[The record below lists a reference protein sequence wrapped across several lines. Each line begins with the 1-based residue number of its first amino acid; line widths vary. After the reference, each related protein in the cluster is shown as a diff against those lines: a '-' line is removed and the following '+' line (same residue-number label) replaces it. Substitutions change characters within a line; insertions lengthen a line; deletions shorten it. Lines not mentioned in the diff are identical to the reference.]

1 MQIYNSRGLTI
12 TAPIPEGNAPSS
24 SERIPMRKTLFNLC
38 SICLLSTLLC
48 ISQGKAVQD
57 PTDQSALRAGM
68 KRFEEKLA
76 ALQALPPEAAARL
89 ADAELFYKSVVW
101 ALRYEPTLS
110 PADLA
115 LLRKAMARGIQRLDA
130 LQAGKTPWAHRQGTV
145 VRGYVSAVDGSV
157 QPYGLI
163 FPPGY
168 NPLKPIRLDV
178 VLHGSSHPTGL
189 SELHFIA
196 PFDKNFNAGDEDE
209 HAGPRLSD
217 KPDSFGSS
225 FIELHPL
232 GRVEN
237 CYRWA
242 GETDV
247 FEAIEDVCRNYNI
260 DRSRIVL
267 RGMSM
272 GASGTWHLG
281 LKHPDRFVAL
291 GPYCGYVDT
300 HQFSETPGMNFVKVG
315 PLPPHQEIGL
325 HMLDSVDYAANAGV
339 VPAIAAIGDRD
350 TFFQAHVI
358 MGEAMQRE
366 GLRMVNLIS
375 PGTGH
380 VQDPVTFG
388 EQMRRIGIIAAPG
401 SSQIPRHLR
410 FVTWTLKYN
419 KCHWIEILGL
429 GQHYA
434 RAEVEATVAADST
447 VNMGEPK
454 NVTCFAILPPML
466 QEVTPR
472 LNIGGKPVRLPAH
485 RGGEAPEGV
494 VLALRNGR
502 WVYAGSPQGALSG
515 KRPHL
520 QGPIDD
526 AFTTPFLCVRG
537 TGKPWNPKVQAWAD
551 ANLKRFAYEWNRYFR
566 GDIRIKND
574 SEVTEEDLKNY
585 NLILFGDPGSNLW
598 IKKALPSLPLRWS
611 KKEVLIAGKQYSA
624 ADYAPAAIYP
634 SPFSRNHDR
643 YIVLNSGHT
652 FHEAELNR
660 LNYLLFPRLGD
671 WAVMKLGDN
680 GSKPVQEEAVEA
692 GYFNEQWKF
701 SQTGYRN

>member
-1 MQIYNSRGLTI
+1 
-12 TAPIPEGNAPSS
+12 
-24 SERIPMRKTLFNLC
+24 MRRTLFNLF
-38 SICLLSTLLC
+38 IITLLSLVACT
-48 ISQGKAVQD
+48 GRTAQD
-57 PTDQSALRAGM
+57 PTDQSTLRADM

-76 ALQALPPEAAARL
+76 TLQALPPEAAARR
-89 ADAELFYKSVVW
+89 ADAELFYKSVAW

-115 LLRKAMARGIQRLDA
+115 LLRKAMARGNQRLDA
-130 LQAGKTPWAHRQGTV
+130 LQTGKIPWAHKKGAM

-163 FPPGY
+163 VPADY

-189 SELHFIA
+189 SELRFIA

-209 HAGPRLSD
+209 QTGVRLSD
-217 KPDSFGSS
+217 KPRAPGNP

-247 FEAIEDVCRNYNI
+247 FEAIEDVYRNYNI

-281 LKHPDRFVAL
+281 LKHPNRFVAL

-315 PLPPHQEIGL
+315 PLPLHQELGL

-339 VPAIAAIGDRD
+339 VPAIAAIGDKD
-350 TFFQAHVI
+350 PFFQAHVI

-366 GLRMVNLIS
+366 GLRMVNIIS
-375 PGTGH
+375 VGTAH

-388 EQMRRIGIIAAPG
+388 EQMRRIAEISAPG
-401 SSQIPRHLR
+401 LNRAPKHIR

-434 RAEVEATVAADST
+434 RAEVEATMAADGT
-447 VNMGEPK
+447 IDMAEPK
-454 NVTCFAILPPML
+454 NVTRFAILPPML
-466 QEVTPR
+466 QEVNPR
-472 LNIGGKPVRLPAH
+472 MTIGGKPVRLPSH
-485 RGGEAPEGV
+485 RGKEASEGV
-494 VLALRNGR
+494 VITLRNGR
-502 WVYAGSPQGALSG
+502 WLYAGFTQTAALSG

-566 GDIRIKND
+566 GDLRIKND
-574 SEVTEEDLKNY
+574 TEVTEEDQRKY
-585 NLILFGDPGSNLW
+585 NLILFGDPSSNLW
-598 IKKALPSLPLRWS
+598 IKRALPSLPMRWS
-611 KKEVLIAGKQYSA
+611 HKELRMAGKQHSA

-634 SPFSRNHDR
+634 SPFAGKHDR
-643 YIVLNSGHT
+643 YIALNSGHT

-671 WAVMKLGDN
+671 WAVMKIGNSSDI
-680 GSKPVQEEAVEA
+680 VQEEAVEA

-701 SQTGYRN
+701 IETEHRN